1 MAAAWAAVEAVGW
14 VGESLVRGRRGLFR
28 VPPTRGLRLR
38 LRTHRAGD
46 VPLVGREGV
55 RIR

>member
-28 VPPTRGLRLR
+28 VPPPRGLRLR
-38 LRTHRAGD
+38 VRTHRAVD